1 MKEVHSPMNILLAG
15 GHQNT
20 SFLVKELKSNGHEL
34 MVVNQDP
41 IWCQMIADK
50 YEVMAVCGDGSDVH
64 TLELART
71 DKMDVV
77 IALYELD
84 SKNLIICELAK
95 NQFHV
100 NQTYTIT
107 NDPKNTGLFKRFGVD
122 ECINIVSIFSRMI
135 EQQSIEKNIIKHLP
149 DENHQVKVCDIV
161 LSGTA
166 PSVNKKL
173 WEIGFPPESIVAC
186 IQRDGETIIPQGN
199 TMLLAGDKV
208 IIVTSIHSLES
219 VLALFNGKTQKA

>member
-1 MKEVHSPMNILLAG
+1 MNILLAG

-20 SFLVKELKSNGHEL
+20 SFLVKALKSDGHEL

-41 IWCQMIADK
+41 SWCQRIADK

-77 IALYELD
+77 ISLYEQD
-84 SKNLIICELAK
+84 AKNLIICELAK

-100 NQTYTIT
+100 NQTYTIA

-122 ECINIVSIFSRMI
+122 ECINTVQLFCGLV
-135 EQQSIEKNIIKHLP
+135 EQQGVEENIKRHLP
-149 DENHQVKVCDIV
+149 AENHQVKVYDIV
-161 LSGTA
+161 LSGAA
-166 PSVNKKL
+166 PSINKKL

-208 IIVTSIHSLES
+208 MIISSVHSMES
-219 VLALFNGKTQKA
+219 VLSLLNGKTKKA